1 MNPQIELLK
10 LEIEKDRLRYKTCFK
25 LLKQFPEE
33 RQVIKEFLFK
43 DLGIKKEPPLKISDK
58 PVVRHFKSKK
68 TKATIIDDQGEHD
81 ISTDE
86 DADEVEAPP
95 KPKPKK
101 KIKYTKP
108 KPKKKE

>member
-10 LEIEKDRLRYKTCFK
+10 VEIEKDRLRYKTCFK
-25 LLKQFPEE
+25 LIKQFPED

-43 DLGIKKEPPLKISDK
+43 ELGIKKEAPLKIGNK
-58 PVVRHFKSKK
+58 PVVRHFNKK
-68 TKATIIDDQGEHD
+68 VKTEAIMIDDDGEHP

-86 DADEVEAPP
+86 DADDVEPP

-101 KIKYTKP
+101 KRKYTKP
-108 KPKKKE
+108 KKKE